1 MAETG
6 LTEEAG
12 SEETRGGARRTKSFA
27 ITVIKSQLAS
37 DISSNCSM
45 LPS

>member
-12 SEETRGGARRTKSFA
+12 PEETRGGREEDK
-27 ITVIKSQLAS
+27 VIHH
-37 DISSNCSM
+37 NRN
-45 LPS
+45 